1 MPCCFEIWG
10 KSTANKSKAKGFSK
24 NDLLGI
30 SIFNSFAFLF
40 IYMLDLGLL
49 KELLV
54 EPKNIVITTHHKPDG
69 DAMGS
74 SLGLYNY
81 LIQKGHHVRVITPSD
96 YPTFLQWLPN
106 NPEVIIFTEKPEES
120 KDLVANAD
128 IIFCLDFN
136 SLSRINELGE
146 FVREAKGKKVMID
159 HHLEPEG
166 FDDFR
171 YWTINACATAQL
183 IYDFIVTVMGENH
196 FINKDVATCLYTG
209 IMTDS
214 GSFRFPTTTAEV
226 HRIVA
231 DLIQCGAE
239 NSKIHQL
246 VYDNFSES
254 RLRFLGH
261 CLLNKLEV
269 FPEYNSAIIVIH
281 KEDLEKYQITT
292 GDTEGIV
299 NYALS
304 INGIRLAALIIE
316 RPDKVKL
323 SLRSTGDFP
332 ANEICKKYFNGGG
345 HRNAAGGAS
354 DDSVDVVREKFNTIL
369 PEYKELLKQ

>member
-1 MPCCFEIWG
+1 
-10 KSTANKSKAKGFSK
+10 
-24 NDLLGI
+24 
-30 SIFNSFAFLF
+30 
-40 IYMLDLGLL
+40 MLEFTRL
-49 KELLV
+49 KEFLNK
-54 EPKNIVITTHHKPDG
+54 PQHIVITTHHKPDG

-81 LIQKGHHVRVITPSD
+81 LIQKGHQVRVITPTD
-96 YPTFLQWLPN
+96 YPSFLQWLPN
-106 NPEVIIFTEKPEES
+106 NPEVIVYTEKKVES
-120 KDLVANAD
+120 ETLIAAAE

-146 FVREAKGKKVMID
+146 MVRKSSAIKVMID

-171 YWTINACATAQL
+171 HWSINACASAQL
-183 IYDFIVTVMGENH
+183 VYDFIVNLMEEKH
-196 FINKDVATCLYTG
+196 LINKDVATCLYTG

-214 GSFRFPTTTAEV
+214 GSFRFPNTTAEV

-231 DLIQCGAE
+231 DLIACGAE
-239 NSKIHQL
+239 NSKIHQM

-261 CLLNKLEV
+261 CLINRLEV
-269 FPEYNSAIIVIH
+269 FTEYNTALITVN
-281 KEDLEKYQITT
+281 KGDLEKFHITT
-292 GDTEGIV
+292 GDTEGVV

-316 RPDKVKL
+316 RPDRVKL
-323 SLRSTGDFP
+323 SLRSTGEFP
-332 ANEICKKYFNGGG
+332 ANEICKKYFAGGG
-345 HRNAAGGAS
+345 HRNAAGGFS
-354 DDSVDVVREKFNTIL
+354 DKDLTETVSKFKSIL
-369 PEYKELLKQ
+369 PEYKTLLVQ

>member
-1 MPCCFEIWG
+1 M
-10 KSTANKSKAKGFSK
+10 S
-24 NDLLGI
+24 DL
-30 SIFNSFAFLF
+30 FP
-40 IYMLDLGLL
+40 L
-49 KELLV
+49 KELLA
-54 EPKNIVITTHHKPDG
+54 EPKHIVITTHHKPDG

-81 LIQKGHHVRVITPSD
+81 LVQKGHFVRVITPTD
-96 YPTFLQWLPN
+96 YPVFLQWLPN
-106 NPEVIIFTEKPEES
+106 NPEVIIFTEKPDES
-120 KDLVANAD
+120 KDLIAKAD
-128 IIFCLDFN
+128 LIFCLDFN
-136 SLSRINELGE
+136 ALSRINELGDL
-146 FVREAKGKKVMID
+146 VRDAKGKKVMID

-171 YWTINACATAQL
+171 HWTINVCSTAQL
-183 IYDFIVTVMGENH
+183 IYDFIVTIMDEKDL
-196 FINKDVATCLYTG
+196 INKDVATCLYTG

-214 GSFRFPTTTAEV
+214 GSFRFPTTTADV

-231 DLIQCGAE
+231 ELIECGAE

-246 VYDNFSES
+246 VYDNFSEN

-269 FPEYNSAIIVIH
+269 FPEYKSAIIAIR
-281 KEDLEKYQITT
+281 KEELEKYQIST

-304 INGIRLAALIIE
+304 INGIRLAVMIIE

-345 HRNAAGGAS
+345 HRNAAGGFS
-354 DDSVDVVREKFNTIL
+354 DDPIDIVREKFNTIF
-369 PEYKELLKQ
+369 PEYKPLLIQ